1 MPNYVTFKILE
12 TQDGEFVLY
21 LHNHDQKLIDEQH
34 RSRDLDEV
42 VDRLK
47 EKIDYR
53 RHFMNALNNYA
64 PVLQARD
71 KLEDKYPTGKGEDY
85 PLGWTDP
92 LDLYG
97 VYQCEL
103 IEPGLDLD
111 KERTDLQGLIDK
123 KGPEYVW
130 RHRQRLVA
138 ERIFIKNFRKK

>member
-1 MPNYVTFKILE
+1 MPNYVTFKIIE
-12 TQDGEFVLY
+12 TRDGEFVLY

-34 RSRDLDEV
+34 RSTDLDEI
-42 VDRLK
+42 VDKLK
-47 EKIDYR
+47 DKIRYR
-53 RHFMNALNNYA
+53 KHFMGALNNFV

-71 KLEDKYPTGKGEDY
+71 KLEDKYPDGKGKGF
-85 PLGWTDP
+85 PVGWTNP

-111 KERTDLQGLIDK
+111 KERSDLQGLVDE

-130 RHRQRLVA
+130 ENRRRLVA
-138 ERIFIKNFRKK
+138 ERILIQDF